1 MNFVQFLRKTVGY
14 FWSLHLTAALGA
26 AVTAAVL
33 TGALVVGDSM
43 RFSLRRLTLDRLGR
57 VDQAMTG
64 PYWLTN
70 ASAERLASSPEFTA
84 AFDAVV
90 PVIRLYAAL
99 QRQSP
104 DGAAAGHVQ
113 VLGCDARFWS
123 AMGNAPPQPP
133 GPREIVLNRQT
144 AELLGATP
152 GDRLI
157 LRLPRLQVVPGESV
171 FGRKAD
177 TIESTVV
184 TVKAIIEDDGA
195 GRFALEPSQQA
206 PRNAFVDSA
215 WLAERLNSPDTANVW
230 LITGKRADRP
240 AAAEAERR
248 LGEISIFTADDL
260 GLRWEES
267 PRGYV
272 HLTSRRM
279 LLAPSLR
286 RLVESRLKPAAA
298 DPVFFYL
305 LETVR
310 AGTHA
315 IYYATAAALELAP
328 APPLGPFPAPD
339 GTPVATPGED
349 EVVLN
354 TWAAEQLHVAVG
366 DTVEVTWF
374 DPEQTGG
381 EVRRTTRTFRVSGI
395 TAIAEAADD
404 PKLMPEVAG
413 LTDRRSIADWDP
425 PFPFDAGKVT
435 PADEEYWERHRGT
448 PKAYFSPKIAARY
461 WANRW
466 GDATSLRI
474 LPPPNVSPNEIRS
487 RLRFSAEEA
496 GITLLPVKRQGLAAS
511 AGTTSFGM
519 LFLGFNMFVMTA
531 GLLLTSL
538 LFRLG
543 IEKQTRQLG
552 VLSAVGWPPRR
563 LLIFLLGQ
571 ACVVSLL
578 GGILGVPLG
587 LGYAAAFVAGLNT
600 IWLPA
605 VAVPF
610 LRFHAGA
617 GSLLIGGCAGVL
629 TAVVVT
635 TWALLR
641 LVRAPTRELL
651 SGGTG
656 EVSPAAG
663 VRSWRTK
670 LEAWIA
676 LACFLLALG
685 AATLGVR
692 GDEMQQALAFF
703 LVGLLILAGAM
714 LALLARL
721 HRSARQAR
729 AARSLGGLAL
739 RNAARN
745 PTRSTLSLGMTAA
758 ACFLIFSVAAFR
770 LDPSQSV
777 PAKDGGNGGFWL
789 LGETDQPIF
798 ADLNA
803 PDGRRSLGFSPQDAR
818 RLDAVRIVPL
828 RLQSGEDAGCL
839 NLYRPHQPRVL
850 GVPKAL
856 RQRDG
861 FSFAAGMP
869 KAAAPGPPTNPW
881 HLLDMP
887 DGGNPSPTTP
897 IPAIL
902 DDATVKY
909 SLNLSGVG
917 AEFEI
922 LDGRGHPVRLRV
934 VATLQNSIFQGNV
947 LIAEEAFIKLFP
959 DTTGYRY
966 FLVEPRVASHSAAA
980 PNRGEKPQG
989 EKTAQDWRE
998 EAHRVQRVL
1007 ERQCLDYGMTMT
1019 LTTERQ
1025 AALLAVQNTYL
1036 STFQSLGALGLLLG
1050 TFGLAAAQIRS
1061 VAERQSELAL
1071 LRAVGFRDVRIR
1083 NLIVLENL
1091 VLLGGGLALGTA
1103 SAAAAVLPQWFLGRA
1118 FPSFTTLLWIVP
1130 ISLAVGLISAA
1141 LAGRQLTAL
1150 PLIGAL
1156 RRE

>member
-1 MNFVQFLRKTVGY
+1 MNFAQFLRKTIRY
-14 FWSLHLTAALGA
+14 FWSLHLTAAFGA

-57 VDQAMTG
+57 VDQALTG

-70 ASAERLASSPEFTA
+70 ASAERWSASPEFTA

-90 PVIRLYAAL
+90 PLIRLYAAL
-99 QRQSP
+99 QVQSP

-113 VLGCDARFWS
+113 VLGCDHRFWS
-123 AMGNAPPQPP
+123 AFDGAPPRWP
-133 GPREIVLNRQT
+133 GPREIVLNRRT
-144 AELLGATP
+144 AELLGAAP

-157 LRLPRLQVVPGESV
+157 LRLPRPEVVPGESV

-184 TVKAIIEDDGA
+184 TVTDVIADEGA
-195 GRFALEPSQQA
+195 GRFALEPSQQV
-206 PRNAFVDSA
+206 PRNAFVDLQ
-215 WLAERLNSPDTANVW
+215 WLAERLDRPGAADVW
-230 LITGKRADRP
+230 LITGKRPDRP
-240 AAAEAERR
+240 ADTAAERR
-248 LGEISIFTADDL
+248 LGESAILSADDL
-260 GLRWEES
+260 DLRLEETA
-267 PRGYV
+267 RGYL

-286 RLVESRLKPAAA
+286 RLVESRLGAATV

-305 LETVR
+305 LESVR
-310 AGTHA
+310 AGTHS
-315 IYYATAAALELAP
+315 ISYATAAAMELAV
-328 APPLGPFPAPD
+328 APPLGPFPASD
-339 GTPVATPGED
+339 GKPVATPRED

-354 TWAAEQLHVAVG
+354 TWAAEQLQVSVG

-374 DPEQTGG
+374 EPEQTGG
-381 EVRRTTRTFRVSGI
+381 EVGRHTQEFRVSGI
-395 TAIAEAADD
+395 TAIAEGADD
-404 PKLMPEVAG
+404 PELMPEVAG

-425 PFPFDAGKVT
+425 PFPFDARRVT
-435 PADEEYWERHRGT
+435 PADEEYWQRHRGT
-448 PKAYFSPKIAARY
+448 PKAYFSPRIAARF

-466 GDATSLRI
+466 GDATSLRV
-474 LPPPNVSPNEIRS
+474 LSPNVSPDELRS
-487 RLRFSAEEA
+487 RLRFSPREA
-496 GITLLPVKRQGLAAS
+496 GITLLPVKRQGMAAS
-511 AGTTSFGM
+511 AGTTSFSM
-519 LFLGFNMFVMTA
+519 LFLGFNMFVMVA

-543 IEKQTRQLG
+543 IEKQARQLG

-563 LLIFLLGQ
+563 LLEFLLGQ
-571 ACVVSLL
+571 ACAVSLL

-605 VAVPF
+605 VVVPF
-610 LRFHAGA
+610 LRFHAETA
-617 GSLLIGGCAGVL
+617 SLLIGGCAGVL

-635 TWALLR
+635 TSALVR
-641 LVRAPTRELL
+641 LVRVPTRSLL
-651 SGGTG
+651 AGSAG
-656 EVSPAAG
+656 EAATPAGNRKGAPKLAG
-663 VRSWRTK
+663 WAS
-670 LEAWIA
+670 AI
-676 LACFLLALG
+676 CFLSALG
-685 AATLGVR
+685 AATQGGR
-692 GDEMQQALAFF
+692 GDETQQAVAFF
-703 LVGLLILAGAM
+703 LVGLLSLAGA
-714 LALLARL
+714 LLAVLAWL
-721 HRSARQAR
+721 HRSAGQAL

-770 LDPSQSV
+770 LDPSQSA
-777 PAKDGGNGGFWL
+777 PATDGGNGGFHL

-798 ADLNA
+798 ADLNT
-803 PDGRRSLGFSPQDAR
+803 PTGRQSLGFSAEDAR
-818 RLDAVRIVPL
+818 LLDAVRIFPL
-828 RLQSGEDAGCL
+828 RLQSGENADCL

-850 GVPKAL
+850 GVPQAF

-861 FSFAAGMP
+861 FAFAAGRP
-869 KAAAPGPPTNPW
+869 AQASAAGSGTNPW
-881 HLLDMP
+881 ELLEP
-887 DGGNPSPTTP
+887 RNGASGSPTTP

-922 LDGRGHPVRLRV
+922 LDGRGRPVRLKI

-947 LIAEEAFIKLFP
+947 LIAEEQFVKLFP
-959 DTTGYRY
+959 DTTGYRF
-966 FLVEPRVASHSAAA
+966 FLVEPREPPVGGVSG
-980 PNRGEKPQG
+980 NGG
-989 EKTAQDWRE
+989 KTVGDWRE
-998 EAHRVQRVL
+998 EARRVQRVL

-1025 AALLAVQNTYL
+1025 TALLAVQNTYL

-1050 TFGLAAAQIRS
+1050 TFGLAAAQIRG

-1071 LRAVGFRDVRIR
+1071 LRAVGFRNGRIR
-1083 NLIVLENL
+1083 NLIVLESL
-1091 VLLGGGLALGTA
+1091 VLLGGGLAMGTA
-1103 SAAAAVLPQWFLGRA
+1103 SAAAAVLPQWLLGRA
-1118 FPSFTTLLWIVP
+1118 IPPVATLLWIVP
-1130 ISLAVGLISAA
+1130 ISLAIGLTSAA

>member
-1 MNFVQFLRKTVGY
+1 MNIAQFLRKTVGY

-43 RFSLRRLTLDRLGR
+43 RFSLRQLTLDRLGR
-57 VDQAMTG
+57 VDHAVTG
-64 PYWLTN
+64 PYWLQD
-70 ASAERLASSPEFTA
+70 ASARQLSALPQFTS
-84 AFDAVV
+84 AFDGVV
-90 PVIRLYAAL
+90 PVIRLYAVL

-113 VLGCDARFWS
+113 ILGCDARFW
-123 AMGNAPPQPP
+123 AAWENAPPNPP

-144 AELLGATP
+144 AELLEAGP

-157 LRLPRLQVVPGESV
+157 LRLPRPEAVPGESV

-177 TIESTVV
+177 TIESAAV
-184 TVKAIIEDDGA
+184 TVKDIIADAGP

-206 PRNAFVDSA
+206 PRSAFVDLA
-215 WLAERLNSPDTANVW
+215 WLAERLGSPGTANVW
-230 LITGKRADRP
+230 LILGKSADRP
-240 AAAEAERR
+240 ADAGAERQLSER
-248 LGEISIFTADDL
+248 PIFTADDL
-260 GLRWEES
+260 GLQWAES
-267 PRGYV
+267 PRGYF
-272 HLTSRRM
+272 HITSRRM
-279 LLAPSLR
+279 LLSATLR
-286 RLVESRLKPAAA
+286 RLIQARLGTATA

-305 LETVR
+305 LESVR
-310 AGTHA
+310 AGTRA
-315 IYYATAAALELAP
+315 IHYATAAALDLAS

-339 GTPVATPGED
+339 GKPVATPGED

-354 TWAAEQLHVAVG
+354 AWAAEQLQVSVG

-374 DPEQTGG
+374 EPEQTGG
-381 EVRRTTRTFRVSGI
+381 EVKRHTRQFRVSGI
-395 TAIAEAADD
+395 TAIAEAADA
-404 PKLMPEVAG
+404 PELMPEVAG

-425 PFPFDAGKVT
+425 PFPFDARKVT

-448 PKAYFSPKIAARY
+448 PKVYFSPKIAARF

-466 GDATSLRI
+466 GDATSLRV
-474 LPPPNVSPNEIRS
+474 LPPPNVSAEELRS

-511 AGTTSFGM
+511 AGTTPFSV

-563 LLIFLLGQ
+563 LLVFLLGQ
-571 ACVVSLL
+571 AGVVSLW

-600 IWLPA
+600 VWLPA
-605 VAVPF
+605 VVVPF
-610 LRFHAGA
+610 LRFHAGI
-617 GSLLIGGCAGVL
+617 GSLLIGGAAGIL
-629 TAVVVT
+629 TAALVT
-635 TWALLR
+635 AWALVR
-641 LVRAPTRELL
+641 LVRTPTRELL
-651 SGGTG
+651 AGTAA
-656 EVSPAAG
+656 EVNPAAG
-663 VRSWRTK
+663 TRRTRAK
-670 LEAWIA
+670 LEAGAAA
-676 LACFLLALG
+676 LCFILALG
-685 AATLGVR
+685 TAILGGR
-692 GDEMQQALAFF
+692 GDEMRQAVAFF
-703 LVGLLILAGAM
+703 LVGLLSLAGAM
-714 LALLARL
+714 LAVLARL
-721 HRSARQAR
+721 HRSAAQAR
-729 AARSLGGLAL
+729 PARSLEGLAL
-739 RNAARN
+739 RNTARN
-745 PTRSTLSLGMTAA
+745 PTRGTLSLGMTAA

-770 LDPSQSV
+770 LDPSQSL
-777 PAKDGGNGGFWL
+777 PAIHSGNGGFWL

-798 ADLNA
+798 ADLNTPA
-803 PDGRRSLGFSPQDAR
+803 GRQSLGFSAEDAPQ
-818 RLDAVRIVPL
+818 LDTFRIFPL

-850 GVPKAL
+850 GVPKPF
-856 RQRDG
+856 RERGG
-861 FSFAAGMP
+861 FSFAGGSAP
-869 KAAAPGPPTNPW
+869 RDAAASGPGPW
-881 HLLDMP
+881 GLLERREEAE
-887 DGGNPSPTTP
+887 SPRSP

-909 SLNLSGVG
+909 SLHLSGVG

-922 LDGRGHPVRLRV
+922 LDGRGRSARLRV

-947 LIAEEAFIKLFP
+947 LIAEEDFVSLFP
-959 DTTGYRY
+959 DTPGYRY
-966 FLVEPRVASHSAAA
+966 FLVEPRTTPAGAAVSRAKA
-980 PNRGEKPQG
+980 PSPE
-989 EKTAQDWRE
+989 DWRE
-998 EAHRVQRVL
+998 AARRLQRIL

-1019 LTTERQ
+1019 LTTDRL
-1025 AALLAVQNTYL
+1025 AALSAVQNTYL
-1036 STFQSLGALGLLLG
+1036 ATFQSLGGLGLLLG
-1050 TFGLAAAQIRS
+1050 TFGLAAAQIRG

-1071 LRAVGFRDVRIR
+1071 LRAVGFRDARIR
-1083 NLIVLENL
+1083 KLIVLESL
-1091 VLLGGGLALGTA
+1091 VLLGGGLAIGTA
-1103 SAAAAVLPQWFLGRA
+1103 SAAAAVLPQWWLGRA
-1118 FPSFTTLLWIVP
+1118 IPPFTTLLGIVP
-1130 ISLAVGLISAA
+1130 ISLAIGLISAA